1 MKKILYG
8 LYYSMPV
15 QLFFLHFRRYQGLL
29 VFWYILFATVGGHFM
44 FSFGANSLY
53 LAPEYLGKVNALSAG
68 IVGGSIGLFVMSW
81 NITTF
86 ILNTRHIR
94 FLATTAQPFLKYY
107 INNFIFP
114 AIFLVYYFIRASDY
128 HQVHQLTST
137 SEILFAGIGFI
148 VGFLL
153 FTTISFLYFYSADKT
168 IYRSLSGIMRI
179 ANRKYER
186 AIKRRP
192 LPADRHEIRID
203 WFLSAQLQLR
213 KPRDVRHYS
222 AEFLDSIFRRHH
234 FAAVIAIVL
243 AYIFLIGIGYFLDS
257 PIFLLPAAASST
269 LFFSVLIG
277 ISGAF
282 SLFLKNWSLLV
293 LCITAIALS
302 FALENH
308 IIEFRN
314 KAYGL
319 DYHDTSRWPEYSQ
332 ENINLLASP
341 DSIKKDKALF
351 VPRLEAWKK
360 RQGTQKPVMF
370 IINVSGGGLRS
381 ATFTLNVLQYLD
393 SISQGK
399 MLSQTA
405 LITGSSGGMLGAAYF
420 RELYLERQ
428 QGKKINLSANLY
440 AENISKDILNA
451 VFSSMVTRDILSPK
465 KLFDYSGNFY
475 NKDRGYA
482 FEQQLNEN
490 TGHTLDK
497 QLKDYFIPE
506 SQGLI
511 PTMILS
517 SVITRDGRK
526 MLVSTQPSRFLMK
539 VPDSTKPKEVDPDAI
554 DFYSLFKNQHPG
566 NIRMLTALRMN
577 ATFPY
582 VLPNVWLP
590 TTPVID
596 VMDAGLRDNF
606 GMETT
611 LRFLHVFHDW
621 VMENVSK
628 VVVIQ
633 IRDTKINDW
642 EKAGSGSQDLIGSFT
657 KPFFLL
663 QDNLYHLQDYYQHDQ
678 LNYFAETMG
687 DRFQHV
693 LFQYIPLKQD
703 APASMSF
710 HLTTGE
716 KRDIHG
722 ALQDSLNRASFDQ
735 LIRLIRPAESAGSSF

>member
-1 MKKILYG
+1 MKKYLEG

-53 LAPEYLGKVNALSAG
+53 LAPEYMGKVNALSAG
-68 IVGGSIGLFVMSW
+68 IVGSSIALFVMSW

-114 AIFLVYYFIRASDY
+114 AIFLVYYFIRAANY
-128 HQVHQLTST
+128 HQLHQLTST
-137 SEILFAGIGFI
+137 SDILFAGFGFI
-148 VGFLL
+148 VGFIL
-153 FTTISFLYFYSADKT
+153 FTTISFFYFYSADKT
-168 IYRSLSGIMRI
+168 IYRSLAGIMRI
-179 ANRKYER
+179 ANRRYER
-186 AIKRRP
+186 AIKKRRLP
-192 LPADRHEIRID
+192 LERHEIRID
-203 WFLSAQLQLR
+203 WFLSAKLQLR

-222 AEFLDSIFRRHH
+222 PEFLESIFRRHH

-257 PIFLLPAAASST
+257 PVFLLPAAASST

-277 ISGAF
+277 VSGAF
-282 SLFLKNWSLLV
+282 SLFLRNWSLLV
-293 LCITAIALS
+293 LCITFIALS
-302 FALENH
+302 FALDNH

-314 KAYGL
+314 KVYGL
-319 DYHDTSRWPEYSQ
+319 NYHDSSTWPEYSQ
-332 ENINLLASP
+332 ENINSLANT
-341 DSIKKDKALF
+341 DSIAKDKQLYL
-351 VPRLEAWKK
+351 PRLEAWKK
-360 RQGTQKPVMF
+360 RQGSDKPVMF

-381 ATFTLNVLQYLD
+381 AGFCLNVLQYLD
-393 SISQGK
+393 SISKGK
-399 MLSQTA
+399 MLGQTA

-420 RELYLERQ
+420 RELYLERLR
-428 QGKKINLSANLY
+428 GKKINLSSGVY
-440 AENISKDILNA
+440 AENIAKDILNA

-490 TGHTLDK
+490 TGHALDK
-497 QLKDYFIPE
+497 QLKDYLVPE

-511 PTMILS
+511 PGMVFS

-526 MLVSTQPSRFLMK
+526 MLISTQPSRFLMK
-539 VPDSTKPKEVDPDAI
+539 MPDSTRPKEFDPDAI
-554 DFYSLFKNQHPG
+554 DYYSLFKNQHPE
-566 NIRMLTALRMN
+566 NTRILTALRMN

-606 GMETT
+606 GIETA
-611 LRFLHVFHDW
+611 LRFLNVFHEW
-621 VMENVSK
+621 IKNNVSK

-642 EKAGSGSQDLIGSFT
+642 EKEGPTSDLIGSFT

-663 QDNLYHLQDYYQHDQ
+663 QNNLYRLQDYYQHDQ
-678 LNYFAETMG
+678 LDYFAKTLG
-687 DRFQHV
+687 DRFEHI

-710 HLTTGE
+710 HLTAGE

-735 LIRLIRPAESAGSSF
+735 VMRLIRPVVLTGNNF